1 MIKNNLT
8 IKNYLQKKHLNLGVN
23 KKLYSSYK
31 NAISQI
37 INKTAFPNQ
46 FFYLFNKKFRLNFKV
61 NDLKKFKKYKTIVL
75 VGMGGSILGSEAIY
89 SLFRAKIKK
98 NFYFLND
105 LNIDKIKS
113 LKKKI
118 SVNKTLFLIISKSGN
133 TTETVSNFFYL
144 DILKKNSKNIIII
157 TEKTDSILFN
167 ISKKFNLFFIEH
179 KNYIGGRYS
188 VLSEVGMLPAEL
200 MGLNYKKFRQ
210 LNNLV
215 KNKFFMNAL
224 VSNVEAIIYFLKLKK
239 FNSVIINYDEQST
252 NLFNWY
258 QQLVAESLG
267 KKNNGILPIISVM
280 PKDNHSV
287 MQLYL
292 DGFKNNFFTFFY
304 SHEKNSAKINNEKV
318 LFGHEFLKNKDIN
331 QIMFAQKEATEVVFK
346 KKNIPF
352 RSFEIKKRDEKTLGE
367 LFCFFI
373 LETLLVAKALKINP
387 YDQPAVELIKKE
399 TKKILL

>member
-1 MIKNNLT
+1 MLTQNISFKNFL
-8 IKNYLQKKHLNLGVN
+8 IHKKRIVVKKNLNLILNEETQVISSLSKFYKDSFSKKNIKHFN
-23 KKLYSSYK
+23 KKLDYR
-31 NAISQI
+31 I
-37 INKTAFPNQ
+37 I
-46 FFYLFNKKFRLNFKV
+46 
-61 NDLKKFKKYKTIVL
+61 
-75 VGMGGSILGSEAIY
+75 GMGGSTLGAQAIY
-89 SLFRAKIKK
+89 DF
-98 NFYFLND
+98 
-105 LNIDKIKS
+105 

-118 SVNKTLFLIISKSGN
+118 KKKFIFVDNLNTSKNKQTKKNLNNLIISKSGN
-133 TTETVSNFFYL
+133 TTETIVNAN
-144 DILKKNSKNIIII
+144 ILIKKKDRNLFI
-157 TEKTDSILFN
+157 TEK
-167 ISKKFNLFFIEH
+167 KKSYLSLLAQKLKAEVVDHN
-179 KNYIGGRYS
+179 NYIGGRYS

-215 KNKFFMNAL
+215 NNKFFMKSL
-224 VSNVEAIIYFLKLKK
+224 VSNVESTIHFLKTKK
-239 FNSVIINYDEQST
+239 FNSIVINYDEQST

-267 KKNNGILPIISVM
+267 KEKKGLLPIISIM

-304 SHEKNSAKINNEKV
+304 SHENNSSKINNDLV
-318 LFGHEFLKNKDIN
+318 LPEQKFLKNKNIN
-331 QIMFAQKEATEVVFK
+331 QIMFAQKKATEIVFK

-373 LETLLVAKALKINP
+373 LETILIGKALKINP
-387 YDQPAVELIKKE
+387 FDQPAVELIKKE
-399 TKKILL
+399 TKKILV